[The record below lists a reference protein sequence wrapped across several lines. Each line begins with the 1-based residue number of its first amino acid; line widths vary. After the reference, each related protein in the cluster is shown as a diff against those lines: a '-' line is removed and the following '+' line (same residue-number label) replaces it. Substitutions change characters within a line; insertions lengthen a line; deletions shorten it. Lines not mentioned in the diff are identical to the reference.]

1 MAVYKCLVTMA
12 LILEVAVALGSSEGG
27 EIRQLYKCCPDSQII
42 DLDSESYNCID
53 RTSEHEKLFSQ
64 FFNANGSEPL
74 QLVPLGLYD
83 EVEGDLVP
91 NELFQEENMTVGFP
105 NCDVRNLLKFSLMED
120 VNELHIIT

>member
-42 DLDSESYNCID
+42 DLDSVSYNCID
-53 RTSEHEKLFSQ
+53 KTSEPEEVFSQ
-64 FFNANGSEPL
+64 LSEPL

-91 NELFQEENMTVGFP
+91 NELFQEVKMTVGFP
-105 NCDVRNLLKFSLMED
+105 NCDVKNLLKFSLMKD
-120 VNELHIIT
+120 VNDLHIIT